1 MVSRWLYSFL
11 QDCKESSEPLHSFKK
26 SKCLSFSRSGKECLI
41 FTQRA
46 TLESWISRWSTLKY
60 EVMLRECYGETSHSM
75 TVNERVL
82 CKTLFQTKRWWVY
95 LRQVKTSHH
104 DAVTRPLQNLPD
116 AIVKPERRTIQR
128 SVDLTPIQ
136 PRPDV
141 FWFFFYKKV
150 IFNGFTNLLIKFKT
164 QNLSDQNHVHLLIRK
179 ESRTRPEEHHLEIY
193 WTSRT
198 SNWNW
203 EWP

>member
-1 MVSRWLYSFL
+1 MVSRWSYSFL

-26 SKCLSFSRSGKECLI
+26 SKCLSFSRSGKERLI

-141 FWFFFYKKV
+141 FFFFFTKKSFLMV
-150 IFNGFTNLLIKFKT
+150 LLTFWLNLRL
-164 QNLSDQNHVHLLIRK
+164 
-179 ESRTRPEEHHLEIY
+179 
-193 WTSRT
+193 RT
-198 SNWNW
+198 SLTRIMFICWSEKNLGPGQKNII
-203 EWP
+203 